1 MYAMKDFLKYWLFT
15 VIILLLNCPSI
26 NATNIVTYVVS
37 DSIESASEKLKM
49 EFESLSNEDDKVR
62 ISFKLKSANVPFT
75 IYDAKWV
82 NCDSMLVPRRVPKD
96 SRLLYIHGEWLHRIF
111 VNIFLTQKV

>member
-1 MYAMKDFLKYWLFT
+1 MYVMKAFYKFWLLS
-15 VIILLLNCPSI
+15 VIILFLHCHSI
-26 NATNIVTYVVS
+26 NATNIVTYIVS

-49 EFESLSNEDDKVR
+49 EFESISNEDDKVR

-82 NCDSMLVPRRVPKD
+82 NCDSMLVPTDPF
-96 SRLLYIHGEWLHRIF
+96 SLTLL
-111 VNIFLTQKV
+111 